1 MKNANNQTTDPKW
14 KTLYRAGALAPLI
27 ALAFYMFQMVIMGFG
42 EALPATMDDWFL
54 LFQGNKILGLIYL
67 NALDPFSIALLGMMF
82 LALYVALRR
91 DNQSLM
97 AIATFFAFLGIAV
110 FVSMREATVSATL
123 TLSDQYAAATEV
135 QKSQILTAGQ
145 AIHSTVRA
153 TPETV
158 GFLFM
163 AVAGLIISLVI
174 LRSET
179 FSQATA
185 YVGILGMVITLA
197 DHISLIVA
205 PTMAG
210 ILMPIN
216 GLLWLIWW
224 LIWWLMISVGLFKLA
239 KGL

>member
-1 MKNANNQTTDPKW
+1 MKNANNQTTDAKW
-14 KTLYRAGALAPLI
+14 KTLYQAGALAPLI
-27 ALAFYMFQMVIMGFG
+27 TLAFYTFQMVIMGFG
-42 EALPATMDDWFL
+42 EALPATMADWFL
-54 LFQGNKILGLIYL
+54 LFQRNKILGLIYL

-82 LALYVALRR
+82 LALYMALGR

-97 AIATFFAFLGIAV
+97 AIAAFFAFLGIAV
-110 FVSMREATVSATL
+110 FVSTRAAAVSATL
-123 TLSDQYAAATEV
+123 TLSDQYAAATTEV

-163 AVAGLIISLVI
+163 AIAGLIISLVI

-179 FSQATA
+179 FGQATA
-185 YVGILGMVITLA
+185 YVGILGSVITLA
-197 DHISLIVA
+197 DHISLIMA
-205 PTMAG
+205 PSMAG
-210 ILMPIN
+210 ILMPLN
-216 GLLWLIWW
+216 GLLW
-224 LIWWLMISVGLFKLA
+224 LIWWLMISVGLFKLT